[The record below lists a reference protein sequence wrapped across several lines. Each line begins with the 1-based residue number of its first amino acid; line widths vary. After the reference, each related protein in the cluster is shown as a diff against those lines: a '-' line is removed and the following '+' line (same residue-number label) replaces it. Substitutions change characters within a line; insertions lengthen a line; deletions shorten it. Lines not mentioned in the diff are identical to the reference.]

1 MPNKIDHNQLTMQK
15 QNIIIIT
22 SKYVQQ
28 YNMFENIFNRRENMK
43 KKVKKL
49 FTAAILGGLGFLA
62 VKLCQKDEVQD
73 KLMSWMGEDL
83 FLAVL
88 SKVRLAGDVLAWP
101 IHFVAALLP

>member
-1 MPNKIDHNQLTMQK
+1 MTNKMHPNQLTK
-15 QNIIIIT
+15 TGQNIIICT
-22 SKYVQQ
+22 SSVEPQ
-28 YNMFENIFNRRENMK
+28 YTTLKNMLNRRENMK

-49 FTAAILGGLGFLA
+49 FTAAILGCLGVLA

-88 SKVRLAGDVLAWP
+88 SKARLAGDVLAWP
-101 IHFVAALLP
+101 IHFVRALLP

>member
-1 MPNKIDHNQLTMQK
+1 MPNKIGQNQLTMQK

-28 YNMFENIFNRRENMK
+28 YNMFDNIFNRRENMK

-62 VKLCQKDEVQD
+62 GKLCQKDEVQD

>member
-1 MPNKIDHNQLTMQK
+1 MPNKMGQNQLTMQK

-28 YNMFENIFNRRENMK
+28 YNMFENIFNRRENTK

-62 VKLCQKDEVQD
+62 VKL
-73 KLMSWMGEDL
+73 
-83 FLAVL
+83 
-88 SKVRLAGDVLAWP
+88 
-101 IHFVAALLP
+101 